1 VASFP
6 IKYARVPIAT
16 IVPIPK
22 RIRYTA
28 AVYKEVVTVRGTIT
42 INDAV
47 PAKPCVAP
55 MRNIE

>member
-1 VASFP
+1 M
-6 IKYARVPIAT
+6 KYARVPIAK
-16 IVPIPK
+16 IVPTPK
-22 RIRYTA
+22 RTRYAA
-28 AVYKEVVTVRGTIT
+28 AVKKEVVIVRGTMT